1 MHPTIWLENSKTDDA
16 TAACPICESVLPRKE
31 FALIQKEPAIGL
43 LKCKSCKAASVSRN
57 PKPEVLDQYYAQY
70 RYDGGQDNSQVTF
83 QGASR
88 FAKHLMKMLEKNITV
103 GNSLRILDFG
113 GGDGALAI
121 ALSKLFKNVEIV
133 ITVVDYERVSSDQEL
148 PHNVSI
154 RHIRELEKATDL
166 NDIVLA
172 SAVME
177 HIPKPGKV
185 FKDLVDRTKV
195 GGCIYVRT
203 PFIGPQMKLLHCI
216 DKLLGSSLSTKRGFG
231 FPAHMHD
238 MGPAFWIQVGDSL
251 GLPVKTIISQ
261 PSIPQL
267 QLSTRFLRALAS
279 YAFKLPAY
287 IEVRLGH
294 KIPWWGF
301 SGGWEA
307 VLLKQ

>member
-1 MHPTIWLENSKTDDA
+1 
-16 TAACPICESVLPRKE
+16 
-31 FALIQKEPAIGL
+31 
-43 LKCKSCKAASVSRN
+43 
-57 PKPEVLDQYYAQY
+57 
-70 RYDGGQDNSQVTF
+70 
-83 QGASR
+83 
-88 FAKHLMKMLEKNITV
+88 
-103 GNSLRILDFG
+103 
-113 GGDGALAI
+113 
-121 ALSKLFKNVEIV
+121 
-133 ITVVDYERVSSDQEL
+133 
-148 PHNVSI
+148 
-154 RHIRELEKATDL
+154 
-166 NDIVLA
+166 
-172 SAVME
+172 ME

-185 FKDLVDRTKV
+185 LKDLVDRTKV